1 MEKKSVKND
10 FKDHK
15 LRWDLLPLE
24 EVEDIVKVFTS
35 GSIKYGDNTWQGL
48 ENGYQRYKAAM
59 FRHLLEY
66 EKGAEFD
73 EETGCRHLAQV
84 AWNAMAMLYLSK
96 HKDTVNNLKT
106 KLDKAIEDKINNC
119 NDILDSIQNIYNN
132 NEITRR
138 NAFNH
143 VGLEYKSE
151 QTLEEKLIELAHVLI
166 YDINDSTERFRF
178 SYNIVPIF
186 NVSTKSNEFDLKIFI
201 EDRLYTN
208 YEITEDPNR
217 LKKLEIT
224 ERIATEEDIANIEKK
239 FAYFNKFKTC
249 NFANDVTELMENVKE
264 LFNVKGDIKICEE
277 IGSCNKILNEIEFFS
292 EDPNNSNYKNKYNE
306 TSKNIKK

>member
-66 EKGAEFD
+66 EKGTEFD

-201 EDRLYTN
+201 E
-208 YEITEDPNR
+208 E
-217 LKKLEIT
+217 
-224 ERIATEEDIANIEKK
+224 
-239 FAYFNKFKTC
+239 NK
-249 NFANDVTELMENVKE
+249 V
-264 LFNVKGDIKICEE
+264 
-277 IGSCNKILNEIEFFS
+277 
-292 EDPNNSNYKNKYNE
+292 
-306 TSKNIKK
+306 